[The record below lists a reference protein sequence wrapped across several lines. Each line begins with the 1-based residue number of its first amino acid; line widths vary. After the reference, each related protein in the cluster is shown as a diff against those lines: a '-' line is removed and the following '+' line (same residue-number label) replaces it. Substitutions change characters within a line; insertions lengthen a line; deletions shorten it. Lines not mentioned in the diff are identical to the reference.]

1 MPTFITGTFEVKLV
15 PQAYE
20 VNVGDPGV
28 GRMAISKQFFGD
40 LDATSKGQMLA
51 VRTDVKDSAGYV
63 AMERVNG
70 SLHGRS
76 GAFVLMHAG
85 VMTRGAA
92 QLTISVVPDSGSS
105 ELASL
110 AGTMSI
116 EITDGKHFYHFDYTL
131 DQRP

>member
-1 MPTFITGTFEVKLV
+1 MTTHASGAFDVQLNPR
-15 PQAYE
+15 PPDSAADAA
-20 VNVGDPGV
+20 VGQLSID
-28 GRMAISKQFFGD
+28 KQFHGD
-40 LDATSKGQMLA
+40 LEATSRGQMLA
-51 VRTDVKDSAGYV
+51 AQGGVEGSAGYV